1 MKASYP
7 SLKPLGSY
15 VNDLIL
21 RLKFMGDW
29 IEKGAPPS
37 FWISGFYFTQSF
49 LTGTMQNYARKYVIP
64 IDTLQF
70 DYFVIIDKNKNDT
83 TQSAPDGVYIHGLFL

>member
-1 MKASYP
+1 MSGELEKMITSLFNNQVPDLWVKASYP

-29 IEKGAPPS
+29 IEKGAPSS

-70 DYFVIIDKNKNDT
+70 DYFVILD
-83 TQSAPDGVYIHGLFL
+83 